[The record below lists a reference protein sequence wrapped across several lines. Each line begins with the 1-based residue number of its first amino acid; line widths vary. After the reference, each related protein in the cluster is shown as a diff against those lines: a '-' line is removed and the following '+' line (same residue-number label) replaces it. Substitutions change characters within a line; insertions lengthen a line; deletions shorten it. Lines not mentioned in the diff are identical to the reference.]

1 MLDKHTIK
9 SYNDY
14 TIYFVNLF
22 GNDSKFQI
30 RKKIKLYNGRVYMM
44 RTMKLYEQPQVIVLP
59 IEADIVKT
67 SGLAGGEGS
76 EAFDKSVE
84 DFFGKK

>member
-1 MLDKHTIK
+1 
-9 SYNDY
+9 
-14 TIYFVNLF
+14 
-22 GNDSKFQI
+22 
-30 RKKIKLYNGRVYMM
+30 MM